1 MERRTEKM
9 TSVCRRKLIDFP
21 STSRA
26 RDTRWLDGTKEPL
39 LEVQGRFSREWES
52 GWTRLAPG
60 VKASWDSR
68 TSSDPLYRWDRASV
82 ISGL

>member
-1 MERRTEKM
+1 M
-9 TSVCRRKLIDFP
+9 TSVSRRKLIDFP

-39 LEVQGRFSREWES
+39 LEEVLGRLIREWES

-60 VKASWDSR
+60 GKATWDSV
-68 TSSDPLYRWDRASV
+68 TSSDLLYRWDRASV
-82 ISGL
+82 VSGL